1 MSQRLQELRTRIAA
15 IDAEILRLAADRLKI
30 VQQVGAVKR
39 EEGVAVRSFAAEAE
53 VLERFR
59 RLAGEYGLDEHFAEK
74 LALQL
79 ISVSVRLQE
88 DELSERTVLAKR
100 ILIVGGAGKMGRW
113 LARFFANQG
122 HQVVTFDRKGAVDE
136 FETADALVPAVQQA
150 DVVLIATPLVEG
162 KLVLHEILSQQPAA
176 LVVDIFS
183 LKSHVL
189 ELLQTSATNGLRVA
203 SVHPLFGPN
212 VQTLSGRVIVVC
224 DCGNASAAA
233 EAEAL
238 FRETALAIT
247 RLPVAEHDEYMQYVL
262 GLSHLASILFFT
274 TLHESGRGFN
284 DLVRTASTTFYKQ
297 ARAAAEVARENPYL
311 YYEIQHLNRHSAELF
326 DLLNRSLAK
335 LQAAVLSDDPATFVA
350 LMTAGRD
357 YFPETLPAELG

>member
-30 VQQVGAVKR
+30 VQQVGVVKR
-39 EEGVAVRSFAAEAE
+39 EEGLAVRSFAAEAE

-59 RLAGEYGLDEHFAEK
+59 RVAGEYGLDEHFAEK

-79 ISVSVRLQE
+79 IGVSVRLQE
-88 DELSERTVLAKR
+88 EESGERAVQAKR

-113 LARFFANQG
+113 LARFFATQG
-122 HQVVTFDRKGAVDE
+122 HHVATFDVKGAVAE
-136 FETADALVPAVQQA
+136 FDTAAELVPAVQQA
-150 DVVLIATPLVEG
+150 EIVIIATPLVEG
-162 KLVLHEILSQQPAA
+162 KLMLQEILSHRPSA
-176 LVVDIFS
+176 LIVDIFS

-189 ELLQTSATNGLRVA
+189 DLLRPAAASGLRVA

-212 VQTLSGRVIVVC
+212 VRTLSGRVIVVC
-224 DCGNASAAA
+224 DCGNVSAAA

-238 FRETALAIT
+238 FAETALTIT
-247 RLPVAEHDEYMQYVL
+247 RLPVGEHDEYMQYVL

-274 TLHESGRGFN
+274 TLNESGRGFN

-326 DLLNRSLAK
+326 DILAQSLAK
-335 LQAAVLSDDPATFVA
+335 LQAAVLSDDPAAFVA
-350 LMTAGRD
+350 LMAAGRD